1 MQLKGAGAGK
11 NFPFI
16 VCVLFFTFIDEIKL
30 SDFYNKIQFQD
41 HYKKVQIPFPGQS
54 RAKD

>member
-1 MQLKGAGAGK
+1 MQLKGSGK